1 MTLITDGFIHFL
13 WEHFPPKAEIFCY
26 KNISNLGIIW
36 INNNFKKTITKCNFA
51 ISLNKTKQN
60 MIVIKKKKIYTSFQN
75 FVSTKWIRFLAN
87 TALYMTERIF
97 LPNWVIWQFW
107 IKIRFCSLSIYLPIC
122 FLHTKLVSKELRQL
136 NYCNLIN
143 NDTLL
148 LWHVHTVPSQ
158 LFPMRCKGNS
168 PIIPINSKFTEGNSP
183 IIPFYGKVTEVN
195 SLIISTYS
203 LLK

>member
-1 MTLITDGFIHFL
+1 M
-13 WEHFPPKAEIFCY
+13 
-26 KNISNLGIIW
+26 
-36 INNNFKKTITKCNFA
+36 
-51 ISLNKTKQN
+51 
-60 MIVIKKKKIYTSFQN
+60 
-75 FVSTKWIRFLAN
+75 STKWIRFLVN
-87 TALYMTERIF
+87 TALYITERIF
-97 LPNWVIWQFW
+97 LQNWVIWQFW

-148 LWHVHTVPSQ
+148 LWHVHTVRSQ
-158 LFPMRCKGNS
+158 LFPMRCTGNS

-195 SLIISTYS
+195 SLIIFTYNEVNEVS
-203 LLK
+203 SPIIPFYSKVTEINLPIIPNFIEVTEVNSPIIPFYSKLTDNSYLQWSHGN